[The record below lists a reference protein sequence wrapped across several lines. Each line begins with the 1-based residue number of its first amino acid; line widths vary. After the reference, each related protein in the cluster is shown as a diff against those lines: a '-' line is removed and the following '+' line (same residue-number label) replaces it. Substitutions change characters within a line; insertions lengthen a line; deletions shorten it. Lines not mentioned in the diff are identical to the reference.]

1 MCNAC
6 LAISTIELHFII
18 YIEYEY
24 LFSPFKSVTNVSL
37 SLPDSRLLWRGKS
50 GDFGISPSYFS
61 RLIIFLAI
69 INPADSAFWVSGGM
83 SHDTLHVAFN
93 MSNKHI

>member
-6 LAISTIELHFII
+6 LAISTIELHLII

-24 LFSPFKSVTNVSL
+24 LFSHFKTITNVSL
-37 SLPDSRLLWRGKS
+37 SLPDSGLLWRGKS

-69 INPADSAFWVSGGM
+69 INPPTQLFGFLGV
-83 SHDTLHVAFN
+83 
-93 MSNKHI
+93 